1 MNKVFMCFTAIS
13 FFAIGASSAYAK
25 QDGDDMPAAKARK
38 WADSHFKEMD
48 SNGDD
53 AITKAEFDAFHT
65 KHFQD
70 IDSNGDGKLTREE
83 MRDGHKEKREKAKGS
98 RFEEADADH
107 DNSISREE
115 AKKLPRL
122 SKHFD
127 KIDANKDGKL
137 ERQELEASMEK
148 MRQNR
153 N

>member
-1 MNKVFMCFTAIS
+1 MCFTAIS
-13 FFAIGASSAYAK
+13 FFAIGTSMVYAEV
-25 QDGDDMPAAKARK
+25 DGVGMPATKAQQ

-83 MRDGHKEKREKAKGS
+83 MRKGHKEKRVKAKGS

-115 AKKLPRL
+115 AKKLPKV

-127 KIDANKDGKL
+127 KIDANNDGKL
-137 ERQELEASMEK
+137 DREELEASMEK